1 MTTGKLITPGAT
13 LAILLVLWGCS
24 SDKESGGGS
33 RSLDDDRREIAATV
47 AETAIR
53 WHYGDKTILYEQEFE
68 YAQVEHTYD
77 SYLQLP
83 RIKKMEADTVHAFVV
98 KDVKFFNRDSALV
111 SVDVVFVGPTMDT
124 THLPQQWTM
133 YYHRGRW
140 IRPSMSGPNTQREF
154 EERRRKADSAAAAEE
169 KEEW

>member
-1 MTTGKLITPGAT
+1 MTTGRKFLAGAV
-13 LAILLVLWGCS
+13 LAGLLTMWGCS
-24 SDKESGGGS
+24 SEKGS
-33 RSLDDDRREIAATV
+33 DGAGRSFDDDRREIAATV

-53 WHYGDKTILYEQEFE
+53 WHYGDKTILFEQEFE
-68 YAQVEHTYD
+68 YAQIEHTYD
-77 SYLQLP
+77 SYLELP
-83 RIKKMEADTVHAFVV
+83 KIKRMEADTVHAFVV
-98 KDVKFFNRDSALV
+98 KDVKFFNRDSAHV
-111 SVDVVFVGPTMDT
+111 SVEVVFVGPTMDT
-124 THLPQQWTM
+124 TYFPQTWTM